1 MKTPVE
7 KLHEEYKRIFRD
19 VMVIPEQVVEMCDVF
34 EREKEREKKEYAT
47 AFRIGEMKIYSPQ
60 DINAEDYCYYRF
72 IREMI

>member
-19 VMVIPEQVVEMCDVF
+19 VMVIPEQVMEMCDVF
-34 EREKEREKKEYAT
+34 EREKEREKKEYAI
-47 AFRIGEMKIYSPQ
+47 AFRTGEMKMYSPQ
-60 DINAEDYCYYRF
+60 DINIENYYYYRF